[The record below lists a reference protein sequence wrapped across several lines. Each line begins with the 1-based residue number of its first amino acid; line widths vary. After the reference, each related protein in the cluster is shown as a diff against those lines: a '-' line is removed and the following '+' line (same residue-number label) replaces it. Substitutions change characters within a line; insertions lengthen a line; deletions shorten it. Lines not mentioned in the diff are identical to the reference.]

1 MTNDD
6 TASSIMD
13 GNGIYTF
20 SKFESA
26 LFACVE
32 DVSLLLPA
40 LAERYDVLVV
50 ISALAD
56 HVGTAVQILVK
67 RQVCD
72 TRQARLLIKRIE
84 DIALVRK
91 VGRRVQPNKEMYH
104 QDQIVK
110 CKAEIGAALPS
121 MVDRHT
127 VLAVISALTEHLAG
141 ALFACQEA
149 NVCSA
154 AQARAIIRRV
164 TRIAFCES
172 RSRAPE

>member
-91 VGRRVQPNKEMYH
+91 VVVVPKGLQPYRSFH
-104 QDQIVK
+104 RFLIDFPTRSLQIVNRK
-110 CKAEIGAALPS
+110 GLQLDHVQS
-121 MVDRHT
+121 
-127 VLAVISALTEHLAG
+127 
-141 ALFACQEA
+141 LFH
-149 NVCSA
+149 S
-154 AQARAIIRRV
+154 
-164 TRIAFCES
+164 
-172 RSRAPE
+172 

>member
-26 LFACVE
+26 LIACVE

-110 CKAEIGAALPS
+110 CKAEIG
-121 MVDRHT
+121 
-127 VLAVISALTEHLAG
+127 
-141 ALFACQEA
+141 
-149 NVCSA
+149 
-154 AQARAIIRRV
+154 
-164 TRIAFCES
+164 
-172 RSRAPE
+172 